1 MSVLKRVSRALV
13 ALSVAATV
21 AISGVAPA
29 AAITDGRNVSPG
41 VQSNSMVRLNIGE
54 MSCTGTLITPE
65 WVLAARHCAPEG
77 KTVGEAVIGGFIWG
91 EYKGIAEAR
100 LHPTADLAVIRLH
113 SPSGATTANLHGT
126 HLQAGSR
133 GPVTGWGGWNHANQ
147 MIIGQ
152 QADAH
157 VVRRISNL
165 DSPDRSAQLLEAE
178 IYRGRLLPGDS
189 GGPLWVNGQVAGVL
203 SMSTATDRPSYD
215 GTMGWYVPV
224 AEHLDWISRQTGKA
238 VPPVS
243 GQPSPLV
250 DASRAPSMIPAPR
263 IQNIPATGN
272 LVIDGTVRSWAV
284 GSS

>member
-100 LHPTADLAVIRLH
+100 LHPTADLAVII
-113 SPSGATTANLHGT
+113 GA
-126 HLQAGSR
+126 
-133 GPVTGWGGWNHANQ
+133 
-147 MIIGQ
+147 
-152 QADAH
+152 
-157 VVRRISNL
+157 
-165 DSPDRSAQLLEAE
+165 
-178 IYRGRLLPGDS
+178 
-189 GGPLWVNGQVAGVL
+189 
-203 SMSTATDRPSYD
+203 SMHDCP
-215 GTMGWYVPV
+215 
-224 AEHLDWISRQTGKA
+224 
-238 VPPVS
+238 
-243 GQPSPLV
+243 
-250 DASRAPSMIPAPR
+250 
-263 IQNIPATGN
+263 
-272 LVIDGTVRSWAV
+272 
-284 GSS
+284 